1 MHYTAYISQ
10 KILGI
15 FVNFK
20 FFYTLTNM
28 KMTCWSGRHPGA
40 HCKKLEICPA
50 AKYKTLNHVPFP
62 ILSNKS
68 HPASLQWPLT
78 DPFRFQQQTATK
90 SLRNFIKCNFNQNL
104 TFLHFRLGQS
114 LQIFSFQNEIH
125 SVFGGNHF
133 RRWWWKDQR
142 ANQAQMYFFF
152 SIKSQF
158 FLLWLA
164 PLWQL
169 TFLQWCWWW
178 LWLRWRW
185 RPLLRMWW
193 WWQWR

>member
-1 MHYTAYISQ
+1 MPNIKPSIMFLFLSFQINHTQQFWASITA
-10 KILGI
+10 
-15 FVNFK
+15 VA
-20 FFYTLTNM
+20 TH
-28 KMTCWSGRHPGA
+28 R
-40 HCKKLEICPA
+40 
-50 AKYKTLNHVPFP
+50 P
-62 ILSNKS
+62 I
-68 HPASLQWPLT
+68 PRT
-78 DPFRFQQQTATK
+78 FRFDQQTATK
-90 SLRNFIKCNFNQNL
+90 SLRTFLKCNFNQNL

-114 LQIFSFQNEIH
+114 LHIFSFQNEIH

-142 ANQAQMYFFF
+142 ANQAQMYFF

-185 RPLLRMWW
+185 WQWLRMWW